1 MDENDFAKTPYFAS
15 ILAFPYVEG
24 AKVQLLRCIE
34 AQASLKS
41 CFTLIGFSKCFYE
54 TSSLLEHLS
63 CIANY
68 LNFTGEKSPI
78 HQKIQ
83 DFRHIIRHDLRL
95 EKSARSDKRRKQFNV
110 PDDFSVLINFVDDGI
125 QIGEKKLTYKDVDL
139 FIKEAEAKFNGYEFR
154 AGITI
159 NYD

>member
-1 MDENDFAKTPYFAS
+1 MDEIEFRKIPHFAS
-15 ILAFPYVEG
+15 ALAHPYVEG

-34 AQASLKS
+34 AQTSLNN
-41 CFTLIGFSKCFYE
+41 CYTMVGFSRCFYE

-110 PDDFSVLINFVDDGI
+110 P
-125 QIGEKKLTYKDVDL
+125 
-139 FIKEAEAKFNGYEFR
+139 
-154 AGITI
+154 
-159 NYD
+159 